1 MTEEEKPAEEK
12 PEEKPTEKAV
22 KEEKPTEAP
31 QTRQFSENTVF
42 VGSKPVMNYVMA
54 CLTLFNSGGK
64 KVVLKA
70 RGQAISRAVDSVEL
84 LRRVFLKDLKLQGIA
99 IGTEQV
105 TGREG
110 QTRNVSTIELKV
122 TKP

>member
-1 MTEEEKPAEEK
+1 MTEEEKKTEKKPAEEAV
-12 PEEKPTEKAV
+12 EEKKT
-22 KEEKPTEAP
+22 TEAP
-31 QTRQFSENTVF
+31 RSRQFSENTVF
-42 VGSKPVMNYVMA
+42 VGGKPVMNYVMA

-70 RGQAISRAVDSVEL
+70 RGRAISRAVDSVEL
-84 LRRVFLKDLKLQGIA
+84 LRRVFLKDLKLQSIS

-110 QTRNVSTIELKV
+110 QARNVSTIELKV

>member
-1 MTEEEKPAEEK
+1 MTEEEKTAEKKPA
-12 PEEKPTEKAV
+12 EKAV
-22 KEEKPTEAP
+22 KEEKKAEAL

-42 VGSKPVMNYVMA
+42 VGGKPVMNYVMA

-70 RGQAISRAVDSVEL
+70 RGRAISRAVDSVEL
-84 LRRVFLKDLKLQGIA
+84 LRRVFLKDLKLKSIA
-99 IGTEQV
+99 MGTEQI

>member
-1 MTEEEKPAEEK
+1 MAEEK
-12 PEEKPTEKAV
+12 PKKQKPTEKAV
-22 KEEKPTEAP
+22 KEEKTTKAP
-31 QTRQFSENTVF
+31 RTRQLSENTVF
-42 VGSKPVMNYVMA
+42 VGAKPVMNYVMA

-84 LRRVFLKDLKLQGIA
+84 LRRVFLKDLKLQSIA
-99 IGTEQV
+99 IGTEQM

-122 TKP
+122 TKL

>member
-1 MTEEEKPAEEK
+1 MTEEKPA
-12 PEEKPTEKAV
+12 EKAV
-22 KEEKPTEAP
+22 KEEKTTEAP
-31 QTRQFSENTVF
+31 RTRRFSENTVF
-42 VGSKPVMNYVMA
+42 VGAKPVMNYVMA

-64 KVVLKA
+64 NVVLKA
-70 RGQAISRAVDSVEL
+70 RGRAISRAVDSVEL
-84 LRRVFLKDLKLQGIA
+84 LRRVFLKDLKLQSIA

-110 QTRNVSTIELKV
+110 QTRSVSTIELKV

>member
-1 MTEEEKPAEEK
+1 MTEEKREEK
-12 PEEKPTEKAV
+12 SAEKAV
-22 KEEKPTEAP
+22 EEEKKTEPP
-31 QTRQFSENTVF
+31 QTQQIRENTVF

-54 CLTLFNSGGK
+54 CLTSFNSGSQ

-70 RGQAISRAVDSVEL
+70 RGRAISRAVDAVEL
-84 LRRVFLKDLKLQGIA
+84 LRRVFLKDLRLQGIS

-110 QTRNVSTIELKV
+110 QTRSVSTIELKV

>member
-1 MTEEEKPAEEK
+1 MTEKK
-12 PEEKPTEKAV
+12 RSEKPTGKAV
-22 KEEKPTEAP
+22 KEEKPTEAR
-31 QTRQFSENTVF
+31 QTRQLSEDTVF
-42 VGSKPVMNYVMA
+42 VGGKPVMNYVMA

-64 KVVLKA
+64 KVVFKA
-70 RGQAISRAVDSVEL
+70 RGQAISRAVDAVEL
-84 LRRVFLKDLKLQGIA
+84 LRRVFLKNLKLQSIA

>member
-1 MTEEEKPAEEK
+1 MPVEKPV
-12 PEEKPTEKAV
+12 EKAV
-22 KEEKPTEAP
+22 KEEKTTEAP
-31 QTRQFSENTVF
+31 RTRQVRENTVF
-42 VGSKPVMNYVMA
+42 VGSKPVMNYVIA

-70 RGQAISRAVDSVEL
+70 RGRAISRAVDAVEL
-84 LRRVFLKDLKLQGIA
+84 LRRAFLKDLRLQGIS

-105 TGREG
+105 TVREG
-110 QTRNVSTIELKV
+110 QTRSVSTIELTV

>member
-1 MTEEEKPAEEK
+1 MAEDK

-31 QTRQFSENTVF
+31 QTRQSSENTVF
-42 VGSKPVMNYVMA
+42 VGGKPVMNYVMA

-70 RGQAISRAVDSVEL
+70 RGRAISRAVDSVEL
-84 LRRVFLKDLKLQGIA
+84 LRRVFLKDLKLQRHRHRHRA
-99 IGTEQV
+99 SH
-105 TGREG
+105 RERG
-110 QTRNVSTIELKV
+110 PNKKCFNDWVER

>member
-1 MTEEEKPAEEK
+1 MTEEEKTTEKKPA
-12 PEEKPTEKAV
+12 EKAV
-22 KEEKPTEAP
+22 KEEKKAEAL

-42 VGSKPVMNYVMA
+42 VGGKPVMNYVMA

-70 RGQAISRAVDSVEL
+70 RGRAISRAVDSVEL
-84 LRRVFLKDLKLQGIA
+84 LRRVFLKDLKLKSIA

>member
-1 MTEEEKPAEEK
+1 MTEKKPKEKSA
-12 PEEKPTEKAV
+12 EKAV
-22 KEEKPTEAP
+22 KEEKTTKAP
-31 QTRQFSENTVF
+31 QTEQVRENTVF
-42 VGSKPVMNYVMA
+42 VGGKPVMNYVMA
-54 CLTLFNSGGK
+54 CLTLLNSSGK

-70 RGQAISRAVDSVEL
+70 RGRAISRAVDSVEL
-84 LRRVFLKDLKLQGIA
+84 LRRVFLKDLKLQSIA

>member
-1 MTEEEKPAEEK
+1 MTEEKKTEEKPAEKAVKGEK
-12 PEEKPTEKAV
+12 TTEAPKTQQFSEKAV
-22 KEEKPTEAP
+22 
-31 QTRQFSENTVF
+31 F
-42 VGSKPVMNYVMA
+42 VGGKPVMNYVMA

-70 RGQAISRAVDSVEL
+70 RGRAISRAVDSVEL
-84 LRRVFLKDLKLQGIA
+84 LRRAFLKDLKLQSIT

-105 TGREG
+105 TGSEG
-110 QTRNVSTIELKV
+110 QIRNVSTIELKV

>member
-1 MTEEEKPAEEK
+1 MTEKKPKKKSA
-12 PEEKPTEKAV
+12 EKAV
-22 KEEKPTEAP
+22 KEEKTTKAP
-31 QTRQFSENTVF
+31 QTEQVRENTVF

-54 CLTLFNSGGK
+54 CLTSFNSGSK

-70 RGQAISRAVDSVEL
+70 RGRAISRAVDAVEL
-84 LRRVFLKDLKLQGIA
+84 LRRVFLKDLRLQGIS

-110 QTRNVSTIELKV
+110 QTRSVSTIELKV